1 MLFEFHNSE
10 VSVFHAALQPAAEL
24 FQSKQPVEAYAAAM
38 MVIRG
43 TNFNRQELS
52 QIDWLLLSAT
62 ARHVGEYRR
71 LRCLHKLAAIA
82 LPKSAIFVALHA
94 WDLSA
99 DGKYF
104 AAKDLIEDAL
114 TWADVPD
121 RVLLS
126 AVMTYNYSV
135 MGWCKTAR
143 RWHEETKA
151 EAGDNPITWYVLS
164 RASARR
170 TDWQQAVEEGK
181 TALRLA
187 PNWARAKGGVSDA
200 LLATG
205 NFKAAEKA
213 LAADANEIPS
223 GMLQFSRAA
232 CFESMGKLPAAI
244 AAYQQ
249 LLTDWPAKYLSSFTA
264 RRLMLLLIQTGQ
276 QEAADALVEQFDL
289 SEFKSQ
295 LGDNQDRASCYISL
309 PLVAQT
315 TNHCVP
321 TVAAMVANSQ
331 GVVAD
336 PAHYA
341 EGMNTRHGTQLWRMV
356 DFMKSQGFR
365 AVCVRPEVD
374 IVKALLD
381 QGVPLVGQLKALFMG
396 HVDAIC
402 GYNSQLEL
410 FHLRDPMHWHGSC
423 LKFDQ
428 LNDRYK
434 NSCSLWALIPPHRI
448 EEVQIDSSWLY
459 HEAQALIDLGRACD
473 TGNRLDAEAAY
484 ARIAPTH
491 GLRHTANE
499 HAYRVA
505 ITQSEFNQELKAVV
519 DRFEAGD
526 SDAKTVDLSTIKAML
541 QFLNAD
547 NADRILEVTRQNKEK
562 LSASFVR
569 YVAAQCLYAKGQWQ
583 DALTVFTQLC
593 HRSPASEPL
602 WRQLSNVQQQ
612 LGLHKQ
618 AKNSLDIAIEI
629 APENEVND
637 QQILRDE
644 RHDVRF
650 AQRLEKVQA
659 LVAGAADTPAV
670 RLTLATVLVDGADGA
685 EYEASLRD
693 CIKYFPRYPWPYER
707 LANWYCQQE
716 REDLAAEVLQAG
728 RALMGEVEMPKWG
741 FEEQAEMSAETTG
754 PEPKLDVESVE
765 ATGSDE
771 PEDGTTT
778 ADQSVTESESPF
790 DEAWKR
796 LRELELT
803 VYEEFASSEP
813 FNELKTLTTQNKVH
827 WWQTARFVAYSFYTL
842 MNDNSPGMNAPPA
855 KRSAALAEI
864 LPDELPGIPELFVT
878 EVFDSIN
885 VMHAPLASQQVLFEW
900 ADRQTPNKENYP
912 TLRFELAY
920 LIECMGQLNDSEAAL
935 REIVKRH
942 PAYSGALY
950 RLGQIC
956 ERRGDLLA
964 AEKFYDQCI
973 EACPGHWGSINQ
985 LCEVSSKTGHKDI
998 ERKLAR
1004 LKCQPY
1010 NAGFISGVAHAIG
1023 RLESPEA
1030 AHQFIDQHEDKFEP
1044 GRFHIFKARLYYS
1057 SHRHGEALALLDQ
1070 HDDPEDLD
1078 YSAAWLRLHC
1088 GLDSGEFE
1096 SLVPLL
1102 ERMSEKWP
1110 HDDETTEQH
1119 ARVLREISMDQAK
1132 TFAKEKLLSGS
1143 RIYLLAYICL
1153 QNEATPAAL
1162 AKSLVET
1169 VEQVDRA
1176 SLAEQFGSA
1185 IRSAATNSECI
1196 EFLEYCNDQF
1206 PHLRQLR
1213 VWLAYDYCDADRA
1226 TNAKA
1231 VVEQLLVEQPDNP
1244 EYLELAGYC
1253 LQGLDIG
1260 KAVDYLQEAYS
1271 VTGKVDTLVQIGR
1284 AHQIAG
1290 NRSEA
1295 KKVLRET
1302 LEVDPYN
1309 TTAMTNLMWCFKDQS
1324 PRIWFAACKAIESP
1338 GAAAL
1343 DVEQFLVSAAQLAR
1357 TKQMELPTQWLKAAV
1372 ERAESICDN
1381 GGFRDEPYQLC
1392 IMLQQWLA
1400 KWQLTD
1406 PSSASD
1412 LSEPR
1417 WVPAQPNE
1425 YDFKRD
1431 TGKTRDEI
1439 ERLAF
1444 KLTQPVAYS
1453 NGVTQIAK
1461 DGIESMAMLGENY
1474 VQENDLANAALC
1486 FRQACRNFDSTV
1498 PRQTQ
1503 LAVVQRLVDVENGGS
1518 MLDRLNRFV
1527 PGDQRTNLMYVLYGA
1542 VAVPFVILHFLLN
1555 RQFGLSTTMSS
1566 QIMVGAI
1573 CVVLASWHFAR
1584 GGQAGKRLEKI
1595 QQEHDL
1601 QNMIDEELAAKGAT
1615 VRPAAQPEQ
1624 SELVGC

>member
-1 MLFEFHNSE
+1 MLFELHSPE
-10 VSVFHAALQPAAEL
+10 VSVFHAALQPAAKL
-24 FQSKQPVEAYAAAM
+24 FQAKQPVEAYAGAM
-38 MVIRG
+38 VVIRG

-52 QIDWLLLSAT
+52 EFDWLLLSAI
-62 ARHVGEYRR
+62 AQHAGEYRR
-71 LRCLHKLAAIA
+71 VRCLHKLATIA
-82 LPKSAIFVALHA
+82 LPKSPVLIALHA
-94 WDLSA
+94 WDRSA

-104 AAKDLIEDAL
+104 AAKDLIEKAL
-114 TWADVPD
+114 TWAEGPQ
-121 RVLLS
+121 RALLS
-126 AVMTYNYSV
+126 AVMAYNYSL

-143 RWHEETKA
+143 RWHDETKA
-151 EAGDNPITWYVLS
+151 EAGDNPIIWYVLS

-170 TDWQQAVEEGK
+170 TDWQQAVEEGT

-187 PNWARAKGGVSDA
+187 PSWARAKTGLSDSS
-200 LLATG
+200 LATG
-205 NFKAAEKA
+205 NFEAAERA

-232 CFESMGKLPAAI
+232 CLESMGKLPAAI
-244 AAYQQ
+244 SGYQQ

-295 LGDNQDRASCYISL
+295 LGDNQDRSSCYISL

-356 DFMKSQGFR
+356 DFMKSLGFR

-381 QGVPLVGQLKALFMG
+381 QGVPLIGQLKGLFMG

-410 FHLRDPMHWHGSC
+410 FHVRDPMHWHGSC
-423 LKFDQ
+423 LKYDQ

-448 EEVQIDSSWLY
+448 KEVQIDSSWLY
-459 HEAQALIDLGRACD
+459 HEAQALIDLSRACD
-473 TGNRLDAEAAY
+473 AGNRLEAEAAY

-491 GLRHTANE
+491 GLRHSANE
-499 HAYRVA
+499 HGCRVT
-505 ITQSEFNQELKAVV
+505 ITQSDFDRELKALV
-519 DRFEAGD
+519 DHFEAGE
-526 SDAKTVDLSTIKAML
+526 SDAKTVDLNTVKAML

-547 NADRILEVTRQNKEK
+547 NADRILDVARQNVEK
-562 LSASFVR
+562 LNTAFVR

-583 DALTVFTQLC
+583 DALTAFTQLC
-593 HRSPASEPL
+593 HRSPSSEQL

-612 LGLHKQ
+612 LGLHEQ
-618 AKNSLDIAIEI
+618 AKSSLDIAIEI

-644 RHDVRF
+644 RHEILF
-650 AQRLEKVQA
+650 AQRLERVQA
-659 LVAGAADTPAV
+659 LVADAADTPAV

-685 EYEASLRD
+685 QYEASLRD

-707 LANWYCQQE
+707 LANWYYRQD

-741 FEEQAEMSAETTG
+741 FEEQAEASATATEADS
-754 PEPKLDVESVE
+754 ESDVESVE
-765 ATGSDE
+765 AAGSDQ
-771 PEDGTTT
+771 PEDGTTS
-778 ADQSVTESESPF
+778 AEPSVTESASPF
-790 DEAWKR
+790 DEAWQR
-796 LRELELT
+796 LRKLELT
-803 VYEEFASSEP
+803 TYEEFAASEP
-813 FNELKTLTTQNKVH
+813 FHELKTLTTQNKVH

-842 MNDNSPGMNAPPA
+842 MNDNSAGMNAPPT
-855 KRSAALAEI
+855 KRSVTLAEI
-864 LPDELPGIPELFVT
+864 LPDQIPGIPELFVT
-878 EVFDSIN
+878 EVFDSID
-885 VMHAPLASQQVLFEW
+885 VTQAPLTSQRVLHEW
-900 ADRQTPNKENYP
+900 AGRQTPNKLNYP

-920 LIECMGQLNDSEAAL
+920 LVECMGQLNDSEAAL
-935 REIVKRH
+935 REIVQRH

-973 EACPGHWGSINQ
+973 EACPGHWGSLNQ
-985 LCEVSSKTGHKDI
+985 LCEVSSKTGHKEV
-998 ERKLAR
+998 ERKLDR
-1004 LKCQPY
+1004 LKCHPY
-1010 NAGFISGVAHAIG
+1010 NATFIGGISQAIS

-1030 AHQFIDQHEDKFEP
+1030 GHQFVDEQEDKFES
-1044 GRFHIFKARLYYS
+1044 GRFHIFKARLFYTS
-1057 SHRHGEALALLDQ
+1057 GRHDEALALLDR
-1070 HDDPEDLD
+1070 HDDPADLD
-1078 YSAAWLRLHC
+1078 YSAAWLRIHC
-1088 GLDSGEFE
+1088 GLDKGEYE

-1110 HDDETTEQH
+1110 LDQETIEQH
-1119 ARVLREISMDQAK
+1119 ARVLREISTDRAK
-1132 TFAKEKLLSGS
+1132 TFAKEKLLAGS
-1143 RIYLLAYICL
+1143 HIYLLAYICL

-1162 AKSLVET
+1162 AQSMVET
-1169 VEQVDRA
+1169 VDEADRA
-1176 SLAEQFGSA
+1176 SLAGQLGAA
-1185 IRSAATNSECI
+1185 IRSAATNNECI
-1196 EFLEYCNDQF
+1196 KFLRYCHDQF

-1213 VWLAYDYCDADRA
+1213 VWLAYDYCDADQA
-1226 TNAKA
+1226 AEGK
-1231 VVEQLLVEQPDNP
+1231 VVAEQLLAEQPDNP

-1260 KAVDYLQEAYS
+1260 KAVDYLQQAYS
-1271 VTGKVDTLVQIGR
+1271 VTGKVDTLAEIGR

-1302 LEVDPYN
+1302 LNVDPYN
-1309 TTAMTNLMWCFKDQS
+1309 TTAMTNLMWCFNDQS
-1324 PRIWFAACKAIESP
+1324 PSIWFAACRAIESP

-1372 ERAESICDN
+1372 ERAELICDN
-1381 GGFRDEPYQLC
+1381 GGFQDEQFQLS

-1400 KWQLTD
+1400 NWQ
-1406 PSSASD
+1406 PANSSNGSSQSQPCWIPA
-1412 LSEPR
+1412 
-1417 WVPAQPNE
+1417 VPND
-1425 YDFKRD
+1425 YDCKRD
-1431 TGKTRDEI
+1431 TGKTYAEI
-1439 ERLAF
+1439 ESLAF

-1453 NGVTQIAK
+1453 NGVTLIAE
-1461 DGIESMAMLGENY
+1461 DAITSMATVGENY

-1498 PRQTQ
+1498 SRQAR
-1503 LAVVQRLVDVENGGS
+1503 LHVVQRLVDVESGGS

-1527 PGDQRTNLMYVLYGA
+1527 PGDQRTNLLYVLYGA

-1573 CVVLASWHFAR
+1573 CVVLALWHFAR
-1584 GGQAGKRLEKI
+1584 GDQAAKRLEKI
-1595 QQEHDL
+1595 QQERDL
-1601 QNMIDEELAAKGAT
+1601 QDMIDEELAAKDEEAT
-1615 VRPAAQPEQ
+1615 PTRQPEA